1 MQSLISSP
9 MALIYYCMRGSFR
22 TKLPVQEIISRK
34 DFLFEKLSAHTLSQ
48 PYLQQQNFNNMP
60 PHANELLIN

>member
-1 MQSLISSP
+1 MS
-9 MALIYYCMRGSFR
+9 LIYYCMRGSFR
-22 TKLPVQEIISRK
+22 TKLPVWKIIPLK

-48 PYLQQQNFNNMP
+48 LYFQQQNFNNVP

>member
-1 MQSLISSP
+1 MS
-9 MALIYYCMRGSFR
+9 LIYYCMRGSFR
-22 TKLPVQEIISRK
+22 TKLPVRKIIPLK

-48 PYLQQQNFNNMP
+48 PHLQQQNFNSVP

>member
-1 MQSLISSP
+1 MS
-9 MALIYYCMRGSFR
+9 LIYYCMRGSFR
-22 TKLPVQEIISRK
+22 TKLPVQKIIPLK

-48 PYLQQQNFNNMP
+48 SYMQRQNFNNVP